1 MVNFRTRALAP
12 ELLDQASPEEA
23 QRNLAN
29 LRRLN
34 HWTGACAELKRQL
47 RRHFSPQ
54 HHLRFL
60 DIGAASGDMSRSV
73 GQEFGDS
80 FRVSL
85 DLSAEHLRHAE
96 TPKVA
101 ADAFR
106 LPFADGSFDV
116 VHCSLFLHH
125 FSEAEAEALLR
136 EMDRVS
142 RRLVLA
148 QDLHRHILAY
158 YFLPATAWLFGW
170 DRLMLH
176 DGPVSVAAGW
186 RRAELEALLQNIG
199 LAKMA
204 RIDWHF
210 PSFRYF
216 IAIQKGTNSH

>member
-34 HWTGACAELKRQL
+34 RWTGACGELQRQL
-47 RRHFSPQ
+47 RRHFAPQ
-54 HHLRFL
+54 DRFRFL

-73 GQEFGDS
+73 RQEFAQS
-80 FRVSL
+80 VCVSL
-85 DLSAEHLRHAE
+85 DLAPEHLRHAGA
-96 TPKVA
+96 PKVA

-125 FSEAEAEALLR
+125 FSEADVELLLG
-136 EMDRVS
+136 EMNRVS

-186 RRAELEALLQNIG
+186 RRAELVGLLERLG
-199 LAKMA
+199 LAKRA
-204 RIDWHF
+204 RIRWHF

-216 IAIQKGTNSH
+216 IAIEKAP

>member
-1 MVNFRTRALAP
+1 MLNFRTRTLAA
-12 ELLDQASPEEA
+12 ELLDHAAPEEA

-34 HWTGACAELKRQL
+34 RWTGAGLELRRQL
-47 RRHFSPQ
+47 RQHFAPAEAF
-54 HHLRFL
+54 RFL
-60 DIGAASGDMSRSV
+60 DIGAASGDMSLGVGEAFANSV
-73 GQEFGDS
+73 
-80 FRVSL
+80 RVSL
-85 DLSAEHLRHAE
+85 DLSFEHLRHAE
-96 TPKVA
+96 FPKVA
-101 ADAFR
+101 ADAFH

-125 FSEAEAEALLR
+125 FSDVEVEALLR
-136 EMDRVS
+136 EMYRVA

-148 QDLHRHILAY
+148 QDLHRHMLAY

-186 RRAELEALLQNIG
+186 KRAELERLLESVG
-199 LAKMA
+199 LAQRA
-204 RIDWHF
+204 RVRWHF

-216 IAIQKGTNSH
+216 IAIQKGR